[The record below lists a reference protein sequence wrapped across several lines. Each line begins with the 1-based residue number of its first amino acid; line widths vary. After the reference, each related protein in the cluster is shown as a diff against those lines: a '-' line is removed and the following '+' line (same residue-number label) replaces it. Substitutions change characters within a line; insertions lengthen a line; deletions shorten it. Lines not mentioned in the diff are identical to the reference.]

1 MQQKP
6 KPEHKEAPAPSRD
19 RGDTGGRRPA
29 RGTEREQEEVLEDP
43 RPKIPTALRG
53 ARGRC
58 RDGRALAAQGFLRSR
73 SLSGGARPVLTLLL
87 HLSIR
92 LSVLIKSDTRGS
104 AAGTRGW
111 SPKEEGAP
119 PRGRVCEEPKGHPLA
134 AGGHLL

>member
-1 MQQKP
+1 MRKMWITQGCFGSIFPKSGTSQLPMFRQRAQVQQKP
-6 KPEHKEAPAPSRD
+6 KPEDKEAPAPSRD
-19 RGDTGGRRPA
+19 RGDTGGQRPV

-73 SLSGGARPVLTLLL
+73 SLSGGAHPVLTLLL

-92 LSVLIKSDTRGS
+92 LSILIKSDT
-104 AAGTRGW
+104 
-111 SPKEEGAP
+111 
-119 PRGRVCEEPKGHPLA
+119 
-134 AGGHLL
+134 